1 MTKINRNRTVLVAVF
16 FAIAIVANMAMSALV
31 ERHYNQYFQVLNFEG
46 IAFFISVAIVSI
58 PGFIILV
65 NHYSRKGEF

>member
-1 MTKINRNRTVLVAVF
+1 MTKINRNRMVLFAVF
-16 FAIAIVANMAMSALV
+16 FVIAIAANVAMNALV
-31 ERHYNQYFQVLNFEG
+31 TSHYTQYFQVLNFKG
-46 IAFFISVAIVSI
+46 ISFFISTMIASI

>member
-16 FAIAIVANMAMSALV
+16 FAIAVIANVAMNALV
-31 ERHYNQYFQVLNFEG
+31 SNYYNQYFQVLNFKG
-46 IAFFISVAIVSI
+46 ISFFISAVIASV

-65 NHYSRKGEF
+65 NHYNRKGEF

>member
-1 MTKINRNRTVLVAVF
+1 MSKINRNRTILFVVF
-16 FAIAIVANMAMSALV
+16 FAIAAITNVAMNVLV
-31 ERHYNQYFQVLNFEG
+31 TNHYTQYFQVLNFKG
-46 IAFFISVAIVSI
+46 ITFFISAVIVSI

>member
-1 MTKINRNRTVLVAVF
+1 MSKINRNRIVLVAVF
-16 FAIAIVANMAMSALV
+16 FAIAIVANMAMNALV
-31 ERHYNQYFQVLNFEG
+31 ENHYTQYFQVLNFKG
-46 IAFFISVAIVSI
+46 ISFFISLVIASI